1 MSPRTIFEADL
12 VKLHEE
18 VKKMS
23 LTVEQTYDDLFTA
36 VEEKDDQVIQKIMKR
51 DLVIN
56 HMKQSIEADCLSLI
70 TKQQPVARDLRMI
83 SAALKVVTDIERIGD
98 HCVDIAE
105 LIYRMK
111 MEDLSQYCVHINE
124 LIKKTMEAV
133 HKSVDAFINRD
144 MEAAKTV
151 IKDDDVI
158 DHLFNEVKKELSE
171 YMSKDNQQMDICVDT
186 LMIAK
191 YLEKIGDHAENIAE
205 WEIFQETGI
214 MKETRL
220 L

>member
-1 MSPRTIFEADL
+1 MSPRVTFEAEL
-12 VKLHEE
+12 LKLHEE

-23 LTVEQTYDDLFTA
+23 LTVEQTYDDLFQA
-36 VEEKDDQVIQKIMKR
+36 VMQKDEQVALKIIKKDR
-51 DLVIN
+51 IIN
-56 HMKQSIEADCLSLI
+56 QMKQSIEADCLSLI
-70 TKQQPVARDLRMI
+70 TKQQPVAKDLRFI

-105 LIYRMK
+105 LEYRMK
-111 MEDLSQYCVHINE
+111 MESPSIFSAHMSALQE
-124 LIKKTMEAV
+124 KTMEAV
-133 HKSVDAFINRD
+133 HKSVDAFIDRD
-144 MEAAKTV
+144 MEAAKQV
-151 IKDDDVI
+151 IEGDDVI
-158 DHLFNEVKKELSE
+158 DELFNQVKADLSD
-171 YMSKDNQQMDICVDT
+171 YMSRKNEETDLCIDT

-214 MKETRL
+214 MKDTRL